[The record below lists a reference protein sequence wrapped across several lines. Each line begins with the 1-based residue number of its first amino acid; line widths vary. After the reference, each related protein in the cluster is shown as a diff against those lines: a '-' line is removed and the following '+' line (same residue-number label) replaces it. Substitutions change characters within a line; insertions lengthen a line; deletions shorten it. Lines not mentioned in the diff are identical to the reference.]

1 MTKNQSAPISKKLS
15 ENQQRLEDVFSNCE
29 DLKIF
34 SWQYGPDLKHSAFSI
49 YFETLVQEITV
60 NFMKESMQDLVP
72 YEVGPATMVTPRDVM
87 NFFSRH
93 GISAQNAVLVNSFE
107 QTVDNILQGHI
118 VIFFDGWDN
127 VLSYSQAHQVET
139 RAITEPVTEAVV
151 KGPREGTVEQLQRNI
166 GLLRY
171 RLANPRFKIET
182 FRAGGAT
189 KTEVAFGYLDGV
201 VDTETLTEFK
211 KRIEIAKKGDI
222 LETGF
227 IEELIEDSTYSPFPQ
242 YRSTERPD
250 VAVSSLLEGKIIVMV
265 QGTGAILI
273 CPGLFVEFF
282 QASEDYYHR
291 VVYSS
296 FIRLIRYASFFIG
309 FTLPSIF
316 IALTTF
322 HPDLI
327 PTNLLMTILDTR
339 EGLPFPAFVEVSIM
353 LFFFEILREAGIRLP
368 RPIGSAVSI
377 VGALVIGESA
387 INANIASPTI
397 VILVALKGITSF
409 AMPHYNIAISMRL
422 LQFPLMLLSAV
433 LGGFGI
439 MIGLL
444 LMMLHLTNL
453 RSLGQPYFS
462 PVAPF
467 RPKQLLDVIIRA
479 PIKTLWNSS
488 RKRDHQQ
495 PNLLRKYDR

>member
-1 MTKNQSAPISKKLS
+1 
-15 ENQQRLEDVFSNCE
+15 
-29 DLKIF
+29 
-34 SWQYGPDLKHSAFSI
+34 
-49 YFETLVQEITV
+49 
-60 NFMKESMQDLVP
+60 
-72 YEVGPATMVTPRDVM
+72 
-87 NFFSRH
+87 
-93 GISAQNAVLVNSFE
+93 
-107 QTVDNILQGHI
+107 

-127 VLSYSQAHQVET
+127 VLSYAQAHQVDM

-171 RLANPRFKIET
+171 RLASPHFKIEK

-189 KTEVAFGYLDGV
+189 TTEVAFGYLDGV

-211 KRIEIAKKGDI
+211 KRIVSAIEGDI
-222 LETGF
+222 LETGY

-250 VAVSSLLEGKIIVMV
+250 VAVSGLLEGKIIVMV
-265 QGTGAILI
+265 QGTGTILI
-273 CPGLFVEFF
+273 CPGLFTEFF

-296 FIRLIRYASFFIG
+296 FIRLIRILAFLMGY
-309 FTLPSIF
+309 TLPSIF

-387 INANIASPTI
+387 INANIASPAI
-397 VILVALKGITSF
+397 VILVALNGITTF
-409 AMPHYNIAISMRL
+409 AVPHYNMAISMRL
-422 LQFPLMLLSAV
+422 LQFPLMLLAAV

-444 LMMLHLTNL
+444 LILLHLTNL
-453 RSLGQPYFS
+453 RSLGQSYFS
-462 PVAPF
+462 PLTPF

-479 PIKTLWNSS
+479 PLKTLWNSS
-488 RKRDHQQ
+488 RKRDRQKS
-495 PNLLRKYDR
+495 NLLRKYDSE